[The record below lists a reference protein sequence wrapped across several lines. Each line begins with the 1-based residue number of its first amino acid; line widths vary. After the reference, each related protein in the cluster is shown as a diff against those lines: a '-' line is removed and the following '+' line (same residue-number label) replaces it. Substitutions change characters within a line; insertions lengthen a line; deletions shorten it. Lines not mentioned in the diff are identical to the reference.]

1 MPKVEYWGLILYLV
15 FSLQLINLENFYR
28 QVYFFKDLK
37 GSPINYAS
45 L

>member
-1 MPKVEYWGLILYLV
+1 MPKVEYRGLILYLV
-15 FSLQLINLENFYR
+15 FSLQIIYLENFYR

-37 GSPINYAS
+37 GFQINYAS

>member
-15 FSLQLINLENFYR
+15 FSLQIIYLKNFYW

-37 GSPINYAS
+37 GFPINYAS